1 METANGTRRTASV
14 SMTDVARA
22 AGVSLKTVSRVV
34 NREQHVSSSVRD
46 AVQQA
51 IDELGYQ
58 PNGAARALASKKTR
72 RIGMIAASTSLSGP
86 SAILDGVEKAV
97 RQQGYSLALVRTQP
111 DEGYEIQHAM
121 AQLVSQGIDGL
132 ILSEPVDTYDLGIH
146 APAGIPLLSIDFPDQ
161 RHSAEEIV
169 VGPDEVDGARQAVRH
184 LLSLGHRTVHHIA
197 GDPAWAAARQRAR
210 GWRETLE
217 QEGAPAVEPVFG
229 DWTPASGHAQML
241 RLLEAGFEA
250 GRPTAVFVANDQMA
264 VGAIHAVERSGL
276 SVPGDVSIIG
286 FDDADDSAYL
296 HTPLTT
302 VRADFQETARRGVD
316 RLIQAIE
323 GRDESPRHFTL
334 PVELVIRESAAPPA
348 GNP

>member
-1 METANGTRRTASV
+1 METANGTRRAASV

-169 VGPDEVDGARQAVRH
+169 VGTRRGGRGAAGGQAPPVPGPPHCPPHRRRSRLGGRPAAGAR
-184 LLSLGHRTVHHIA
+184 L
-197 GDPAWAAARQRAR
+197 
-210 GWRETLE
+210 
-217 QEGAPAVEPVFG
+217 
-229 DWTPASGHAQML
+229 
-241 RLLEAGFEA
+241 
-250 GRPTAVFVANDQMA
+250 
-264 VGAIHAVERSGL
+264 
-276 SVPGDVSIIG
+276 
-286 FDDADDSAYL
+286 
-296 HTPLTT
+296 
-302 VRADFQETARRGVD
+302 
-316 RLIQAIE
+316 
-323 GRDESPRHFTL
+323 
-334 PVELVIRESAAPPA
+334 A

>member
-1 METANGTRRTASV
+1 M
-14 SMTDVARA
+14 
-22 AGVSLKTVSRVV
+22 
-34 NREQHVSSSVRD
+34 
-46 AVQQA
+46 
-51 IDELGYQ
+51 
-58 PNGAARALASKKTR
+58 
-72 RIGMIAASTSLSGP
+72 
-86 SAILDGVEKAV
+86 
-97 RQQGYSLALVRTQP
+97 
-111 DEGYEIQHAM
+111 
-121 AQLVSQGIDGL
+121 
-132 ILSEPVDTYDLGIH
+132 
-146 APAGIPLLSIDFPDQ
+146 
-161 RHSAEEIV
+161 
-169 VGPDEVDGARQAVRH
+169 
-184 LLSLGHRTVHHIA
+184 
-197 GDPAWAAARQRAR
+197 R

-229 DWTPASGHAQML
+229 DWTPASGYAQML
-241 RLLEAGFEA
+241 RLLEAGLEA